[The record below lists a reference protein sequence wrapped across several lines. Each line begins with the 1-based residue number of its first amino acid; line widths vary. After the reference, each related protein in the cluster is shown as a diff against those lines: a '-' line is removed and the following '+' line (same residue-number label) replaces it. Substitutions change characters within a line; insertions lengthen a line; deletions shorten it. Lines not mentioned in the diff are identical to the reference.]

1 VFGIRIGRIF
11 RSVFRAALGI
21 GMGFL
26 TGGPLGAAMAAFKEV
41 LPKVL
46 DKLPFAK
53 FLKPALNFMSGGGPL
68 SFLGKGPMGLIGGLM
83 DKIKLPQMPSFLR
96 ALVGNAGG
104 LSNLSPD
111 AIHNLAHTSA
121 LFQSRKMF

>member
-1 VFGIRIGRIF
+1 MIFGRIGRIF
-11 RSVFRAALGI
+11 RSAFRMALGV

-26 TGGPLGAAMAAFKEV
+26 TGGPFGAAMAAFKEV

-53 FLKPALNFMSGGGPL
+53 FLKPALGFLSGGGPL
-68 SFLGKGPMGLIGGLM
+68 VFLGKGPMGMIGGIM
-83 DKIKLPQMPSFLR
+83 DGIKLPQLPSFVR

-104 LSNLSPD
+104 LPNLSPD
-111 AIHNLAHTSA
+111 AVHNLTHAAAWSQA
-121 LFQSRKMF
+121 RKMI